1 MKTIYSSLVLLVILL
16 ASTNKAFSQTGNA
29 SDANIPVIESPW
41 WAVWFLDDM
50 YQAFILGEMAAK
62 ARADYFE
69 KLADPN
75 ATDEEI
81 KAAKEAWD
89 ILSKA
94 TLKGCIE
101 IIKDT
106 PGTSITGPPPAVK
119 ELIKKYVKEVLKKQI
134 KKK

>member
-1 MKTIYSSLVLLVILL
+1 MKTTYSLLILLVIL
-16 ASTNKAFSQTGNA
+16 SISPKKAHSQTGNA

-50 YQAFILGEMAAK
+50 YQAMIRAEMADK
-62 ARADYFE
+62 ARADYFK
-69 KLADPN
+69 KLVDPK

-94 TLKGCIE
+94 TLKECIE

-106 PGTSITGPPPAVK
+106 PGTSVTGPPPSVK
-119 ELIKKYVKEVLKKQI
+119 NLIKKYLKEVLKKQT
-134 KKK
+134 KK